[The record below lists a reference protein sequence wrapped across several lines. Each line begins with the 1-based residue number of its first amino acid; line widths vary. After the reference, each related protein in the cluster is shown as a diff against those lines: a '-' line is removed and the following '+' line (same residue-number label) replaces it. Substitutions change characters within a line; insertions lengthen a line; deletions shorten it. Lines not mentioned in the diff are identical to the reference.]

1 MIRPMKKAESELAQA
16 YIQRVR
22 DLRIARGMTQQ
33 EMADALGISLERYKK
48 YEHRSVLPPY
58 LLGRFAA
65 VVNRDLGYIVTGRAR
80 RSGKN
85 GDSSM
90 GPDNP

>member
-1 MIRPMKKAESELAQA
+1 MNQAESDLARA

-22 DLRIARGMTQQ
+22 DLRIERGMTQQ

-80 RSGKN
+80 RSEKN
-85 GDSSM
+85 GSNPMGSDS
-90 GPDNP
+90 PH